1 MSSPASPAAVQWVL
15 AFALSLPNLPPRS
28 TAPSRASAAGRASG
42 IPGRT
47 VTGRPAHAQAAPG
60 LPLPPRGLSLP
71 GSGRMWAPRRRPEP
85 FGPGT
90 SPGRDPARARES
102 GRGPGRAEDPA
113 SRTGRSPSRSRSR
126 SRGGQRRVP
135 RAGWG
140 GRGGGGRP
148 VLTRAGAVHPG
159 AEALRAGGS
168 WRAGGRGAGLT
179 SPRSPEAAE
188 RL

>member
-15 AFALSLPNLPPRS
+15 AFALPLPNLPPRS

-47 VTGRPAHAQAAPG
+47 VTGRPAHAQAVPG

-126 SRGGQRRVP
+126 NRGGQRRVP

-159 AEALRAGGS
+159 E
-168 WRAGGRGAGLT
+168 
-179 SPRSPEAAE
+179 EAASHA
-188 RL
+188 